1 MVVELLVVF
10 AVAVGHSRTGE
21 VSHNNVELLPW
32 CAWHHHCLRCNR
44 SGLYSI
50 THLPFVIL

>member
-10 AVAVGHSRTGE
+10 AAAVGHSRTGE

-32 CAWHHHCLRCNR
+32 CTWHHHCLRCNR
-44 SGLYSI
+44 SGLFSI
-50 THLPFVIL
+50 THL